1 LNGHAVLYVLLALM
15 VFFWSANFVVA
26 KWVLREFPPL
36 LLSGLRVAI
45 AGAVITPVYWWQARR
60 AAGDVWGKRDLPVL
74 LYLGLF
80 GVALNQLFFVLG
92 VSLTS
97 VAHSA
102 FIIAMSPI
110 LVLLI
115 AAAMR
120 LERITKRKIAGMALA
135 VSGVAI
141 LNAFP
146 PAHGPKPSLTGDV
159 FIFLAG
165 LTFALFT
172 VMGKRAAQR
181 HNPVT
186 VTSFAYVGGAIALA
200 PFTLWQGSRFA
211 FERVSAAGWAGLVY
225 MAVFPSLICYL
236 IYYYALRRTSA
247 SRVASLAYL
256 QPVVATTLAV
266 ALLGEHVTLP
276 LMLGGA
282 VIFSGVYLTER
293 G

>member
-1 LNGHAVLYVLLALM
+1 MNGHAVLYGLLALM
-15 VFFWSANFVVA
+15 VFLWSANFVVA

-45 AGAVITPVYWWQARR
+45 AGAAITPVYWWQARR
-60 AAGDVWGKRDLPVL
+60 GAGENWGRRDLPVL

-92 VSLTS
+92 VNLTS

-102 FIIAMSPI
+102 FIIAMTPI
-110 LVLLI
+110 LVLLL
-115 AAAMR
+115 AALMKV
-120 LERITKRKIAGMALA
+120 ESITKRKVAGMVLA
-135 VSGVAI
+135 ICGVAI

-146 PAHGPKPSLTGDV
+146 PAHGPQPSFTGDV

-172 VMGKRAAQR
+172 VIGKRTTKR

-186 VTSFAYVGGAIALA
+186 VTSFAYVGGAVALA
-200 PFTLWQGSRFA
+200 PFTVWQGARFA
-211 FERVSAAGWAGLVY
+211 FESVSVAGWFGLVY
-225 MAVFPSLICYL
+225 MAVFPSLVCYL
-236 IYYYALRRTSA
+236 IYYHALTRIAA

-256 QPVVATTLAV
+256 QPLVATALAV
-266 ALLGEHVTLP
+266 VLLGEHVTVP
-276 LMLGGA
+276 LVVGGA

>member
-1 LNGHAVLYVLLALM
+1 
-15 VFFWSANFVVA
+15 
-26 KWVLREFPPL
+26 
-36 LLSGLRVAI
+36 
-45 AGAVITPVYWWQARR
+45 
-60 AAGDVWGKRDLPVL
+60 VL

-92 VSLTS
+92 VNLTS

-102 FIIAMSPI
+102 FIIAMTPI
-110 LVLLI
+110 LVLLLS
-115 AAAMR
+115 ALMKV
-120 LERITKRKIAGMALA
+120 ERITTRKVAGMALA
-135 VSGVAI
+135 ICGVAI

-146 PAHGPKPSLTGDV
+146 PAHGPQPSFTGDV

-172 VMGKRAAQR
+172 VIGKRTTQR

-186 VTSFAYVGGAIALA
+186 VTSFAYVGGAVALA
-200 PFTLWQGSRFA
+200 PFTVWQGSRFA
-211 FERVSAAGWAGLVY
+211 FESVSAAGWFGLVY
-225 MAVFPSLICYL
+225 MAVFPSLVCYL
-236 IYYYALRRTSA
+236 IYYYALTHIPA

-256 QPVVATTLAV
+256 QPVVATGLAV
-266 ALLGEHVTLP
+266 ALLGERVTLP
-276 LMLGGA
+276 LVLGGA